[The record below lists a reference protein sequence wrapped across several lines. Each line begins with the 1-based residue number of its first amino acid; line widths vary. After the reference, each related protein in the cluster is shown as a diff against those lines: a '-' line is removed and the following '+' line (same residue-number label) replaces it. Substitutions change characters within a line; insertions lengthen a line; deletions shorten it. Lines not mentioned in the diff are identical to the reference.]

1 MAVKSYQFIKEQRKA
16 SGLTVREFC
25 EKADISIGTFTEC
38 QNGTKS
44 LLCLSLGKAVR
55 MFSVMGIDI
64 GEFYE
69 EYFPELQ
76 HEMMLKLEG
85 WRTEHPVERNF
96 NKLRSR
102 YRSYIAKMKE
112 RKDIPYMEVKGM
124 LHDYNDTF
132 RELEAYVNEKGEITE
147 ELYKEKIMPLAYSL
161 KQKQDGGEIKNSV
174 SRLIDEA
181 ILKSGMTYAE
191 LGRIVGVTPRR
202 LTDCKTSPEGYSGMK
217 MDSVLKICHVL
228 NVPFDEI
235 QRHC

>member
-1 MAVKSYQFIKEQRKA
+1 MESYQFIKEQRKA
-16 SGLTVREFC
+16 LGLTVKEFC
-25 EKADISIGTFTEC
+25 GKADISIGTFTEC

-44 LLCLSLGKAVR
+44 LLCLSFGKAVR
-55 MFSVMGIDI
+55 MFSVFDIDI
-64 GEFYE
+64 EKFYGD
-69 EYFPELQ
+69 YFPELRQ
-76 HEMMLKLEG
+76 EMIQKLED

-112 RKDIPYMEVKGM
+112 RKDISDMEIKG
-124 LHDYNDTF
+124 LLRDYNGTF

-161 KQKQDGGEIKNSV
+161 KQRQDESGIKNGF

-191 LGRIVGVTPRR
+191 LGKIVGVTPRR
-202 LTDCKTSPEGYSGMK
+202 LTSCKTSPEGYSGMRI
-217 MDSVLKICHVL
+217 DSVLKICHAL
-228 NVPFDEI
+228 NIPFDEI
-235 QRHC
+235 REHC

>member
-1 MAVKSYQFIKEQRKA
+1 MEVKSYQFIKEQRKA

-55 MFSVMGIDI
+55 MFSVIGIDI
-64 GEFYE
+64 EKFYE
-69 EYFPELQ
+69 EYFPELRQ
-76 HEMMLKLEG
+76 EMVQKLED

-112 RKDIPYMEVKGM
+112 RKDISDMEIKG
-124 LHDYNDTF
+124 LLRDYNGTF

-161 KQKQDGGEIKNSV
+161 KQRQDESGIKNGV

-191 LGRIVGVTPRR
+191 LGKIVGVTPRR
-202 LTDCKTSPEGYSGMK
+202 LTSCKTSPEGYSGMRI
-217 MDSVLKICHVL
+217 DSVLKICHAL
-228 NVPFDEI
+228 NIPFDEI
-235 QRHC
+235 REHC

>member
-1 MAVKSYQFIKEQRKA
+1 MEVKSYQFIKEQRKA
-16 SGLTVREFC
+16 SGLTVRAFC

-55 MFSVMGIDI
+55 MFSVIGIDI
-64 GEFYE
+64 EKFYE
-69 EYFPELQ
+69 EYFPELRQ
-76 HEMMLKLEG
+76 EMVQKLEG
-85 WRTEHPVERNF
+85 WRTEHPVERNY

-112 RKDIPYMEVKGM
+112 RKDISYMEIKG
-124 LHDYNDTF
+124 LLRDYSDTF
-132 RELEAYVNEKGEITE
+132 MEMEAYVNENGEITE
-147 ELYKEKIMPLAYSL
+147 ELYKEKIMPLAYRL
-161 KQKQDGGEIKNSV
+161 KQKQDGSEIKNVASL
-174 SRLIDEA
+174 LIDEA

-191 LGRIVGVTPRR
+191 LGKMVGVTPRR
-202 LTDCKTSPEGYSGMK
+202 LTSCKTSPEGYSGMK

-235 QRHC
+235 REHC